1 MPSFVKRI
9 LIYWNC
15 RPYVADHFARDPV
28 VISVGVKRLE
38 ERPGMD
44 RGFSHR
50 VEILEK
56 NLIRNKK
63 VIKVN

>member
-1 MPSFVKRI
+1 V
-9 LIYWNC
+9 
-15 RPYVADHFARDPV
+15 VADHFARDAV
-28 VISVGVKRLE
+28 VISVGMKRLE
-38 ERPGMD
+38 ERLGVD
-44 RGFSHR
+44 RGFSHP